1 MCYGRLHFADPFF
14 VDPRTFVW
22 WFFEDKKKPA
32 DLVVRG
38 FSFSNFTRY
47 CDVTKRTRPMGGATT
62 KTG

>member
-1 MCYGRLHFADPFF
+1 MCDGRLHFADPFF
-14 VDPRTFVW
+14 VDPRTLPGG
-22 WFFEDKKKPA
+22 FFEDKKKTA

-38 FSFSNFTRY
+38 FFFSNFTRC

>member
-1 MCYGRLHFADPFF
+1 MCYGRLHFADPFLLIRGPCL
-14 VDPRTFVW
+14 VV
-22 WFFEDKKKPA
+22 FEDKKKPA

-38 FSFSNFTRY
+38 FFFSNFTRC

>member
-1 MCYGRLHFADPFF
+1 MCDGRLHFADPFF
-14 VDPRTFVW
+14 VDPRTLSGG
-22 WFFEDKKKPA
+22 FFEDKKKPA

-38 FSFSNFTRY
+38 FFFSNFTRC